1 MEFTL
6 SQIAHILGGELKGN
20 GEVKVNKVG
29 KIDEGG
35 EGVITFLSNPKYEP
49 FIYKTTASAVIVS
62 KDFVAKSPIDA
73 NLIYVVDPYLSFT
86 ALLEEYH
93 KLVTF
98 QKTGIESPSYIG
110 ENATVGKNIYRG
122 AFSYIGANVTI
133 GDNVKIYPNSYVG
146 DNVTIGNNTVIYAG
160 VKIYS
165 RTKIGSHCVVHSGA
179 VIGSDGF
186 GFAPLE
192 DGSYKPIPQL
202 GNVILEDHVSIG
214 ANTTIDCATFDS
226 TIIREGVKLDNL
238 IQIGHNVEIGK
249 HTVIASQAGVSG
261 SSKVGEYSMIGGQ
274 VGLAGH
280 IQLGARTK
288 IAAQSGISKS
298 VKEEGKILFG
308 SPAFDHLQYM
318 KSAMLFKRLPE
329 LNQKIR
335 ELEEKIINLT
345 SLKKDDEH

>member
-6 SQIAHILGGELKGN
+6 AQIAHILGGELKGN
-20 GEVKVNKVG
+20 GQVKVNRVG
-29 KIDEGG
+29 KIEEGG
-35 EGVITFLSNPKYEP
+35 EGAITFLSNPKYEP

-62 KDFVAKSPIDA
+62 KDFKPKGEISAG
-73 NLIYVVDPYLSFT
+73 LILVDDPYLSFT

-93 KLVTF
+93 KLVSF
-98 QKTGIESPSYIG
+98 QKSGVEQPCFFSETASE
-110 ENATVGKNIYRG
+110 GKNTYRG
-122 AFSYIGANVTI
+122 AFSYIGNNVKL
-133 GDNVKIYPNSYVG
+133 GDNVKIYPNAYLG
-146 DNVTIGNNTVIYAG
+146 DDVIVGNNTIIYAG
-160 VKIYS
+160 AKIYA
-165 RTKIGSHCVVHSGA
+165 RTKIGDYCTIHSGA

-186 GFAPLE
+186 GFAPQA
-192 DGSYKPIPQL
+192 DGSYKTIPQV
-202 GNVILEDHVSIG
+202 GNVVLEDHVSIG

-249 HTVIASQAGVSG
+249 HTVIASQTGISG

-280 IQLGARTK
+280 IQLGAHTK
-288 IAAQSGISKS
+288 IAAQSGINKTI
-298 VKEEGKILFG
+298 KEEGKILFG

-345 SLKKDDEH
+345 SLKTDDEH

>member
-6 SQIAHILGGELKGN
+6 AQIAHILGGELKGD
-20 GEVKVNKVG
+20 GQAKVNKIG
-29 KIDEGG
+29 NIEQGG

-49 FIYKTTASAVIVS
+49 FIYTTTATAVIVS
-62 KDFVAKSPIDA
+62 KDFKSKNNISA
-73 NLIYVVDPYLSFT
+73 SLILVNDPYLSFT

-93 KLVTF
+93 KISSF
-98 QKTGIESPSYIG
+98 QKSGIENPSYIG
-110 ENATVGKNIYRG
+110 ENSTLGKNLYLG
-122 AFSYIGANVTI
+122 AFAYIGNNVTV
-133 GDNVKIYPNSYVG
+133 GDNVKIYPGTYIG
-146 DNVTIGNNTVIYAG
+146 DGVQIGHNTILFAGAKIYA
-160 VKIYS
+160 
-165 RTKIGSHCVVHSGA
+165 RTKIGSYCVVHSGA

-186 GFAPLE
+186 GFAPKE
-192 DGSYKPIPQL
+192 DGSYKTIPQM
-202 GNVILEDHVSIG
+202 GNVVIEDHVDIG

-249 HTVIASQAGVSG
+249 HTVVAAQAGISG

-274 VGLAGH
+274 VGIAGH
-280 IQLGARTK
+280 IRLGAKTK

-298 VKEEGKILFG
+298 VEEEGKILFG
-308 SPAFDHLQYM
+308 SPAFEHLQYI
-318 KSAMLFKRLPE
+318 KSATLFRRLPE

-345 SLKKDDEH
+345 SLKTDDEH

>member
-6 SQIAHILGGELKGN
+6 AQIAHILGGELKGN
-20 GEVKVNKVG
+20 GQVKVNRVG
-29 KIDEGG
+29 KIEEGG
-35 EGVITFLSNPKYEP
+35 EGAITFLSNPKYEP

-62 KDFVAKSPIDA
+62 KEFKPKGSIGAS
-73 NLIYVVDPYLSFT
+73 LILVDDPYLSFT

-93 KLVTF
+93 KLVSFT
-98 QKTGIESPSYIG
+98 KSGIEEPSFFG
-110 ENATVGKNIYRG
+110 ENASAGANIYRG
-122 AFSYIGANVTI
+122 AFSYIGKNVKL
-133 GDNVKIYPNSYVG
+133 GDNVKIYPHSYIG
-146 DNVTIGNNTVIYAG
+146 DDSVIGNNTIIHAG
-160 VKIYS
+160 VKIYP
-165 RTKIGSHCVVHSGA
+165 RTRIGNYCVVHAGA
-179 VIGSDGF
+179 VLGSDGF
-186 GFAPLE
+186 GFAPQE
-192 DGSYKPIPQL
+192 DGSYKTIPQV

-249 HTVIASQAGVSG
+249 HTVIASQTGVSG
-261 SSKVGEYSMIGGQ
+261 STKVGEYSMIGGQ

-280 IQLGARTK
+280 IQLGARMK
-288 IAAQSGISKS
+288 IAAQSGLSKS

-345 SLKKDDEH
+345 SLKTDDEH

>member
-6 SQIAHILGGELKGN
+6 AQIAHILNGELKGN
-20 GEVKVNKVG
+20 GQVKVNRVG
-29 KIDEGG
+29 KIEEGG
-35 EGVITFLSNPKYEP
+35 EGAITFLSNPKYEP

-62 KDFVAKSPIDA
+62 KGFQPKGEISAG
-73 NLIYVVDPYLSFT
+73 LILVDDPYLSFT

-93 KLVTF
+93 KLVSF
-98 QKTGIESPSYIG
+98 QKSGVEQPCFFADT
-110 ENATVGKNIYRG
+110 ATEGKNTYRG
-122 AFSYIGANVTI
+122 AFSYVGKNVRL
-133 GDNVKIYPNSYVG
+133 GDNVKVYPNTYIG
-146 DNVTIGNNTVIYAG
+146 DDVTIGNNTILYAG

-165 RTKIGSHCVVHSGA
+165 RTKIGNYCTIHSGA

-186 GFAPLE
+186 GFAPQA
-192 DGSYKPIPQL
+192 DGSYKTIPQV
-202 GNVILEDHVSIG
+202 GNVVLEDHVSIG

-238 IQIGHNVEIGK
+238 VQIGHNVEIGK
-249 HTVIASQAGVSG
+249 HTVIASQTGISG

-288 IAAQSGISKS
+288 IAAQSGINKS
-298 VKEEGKILFG
+298 IKEEGKILFG

-345 SLKKDDEH
+345 SLKTDDEH